1 MRFWDASAIV
11 PLLVFE
17 NSSGLLQSHYA
28 ENPALLV
35 WCLTPT
41 ELLSCPLSE
50 EPRRRSRWI
59 STGHRA
65 TAARVTAG
73 RLGLK
78 SRISTGSVS
87 VPSGFSQS
95 IPLKAADSLQLAAA
109 LIAIEDRPRGFGFLT
124 LDGTLAEAAQKE
136 GFRCVP

>member
-41 ELLSCPLSE
+41 ELLSALY
-50 EPRRRSRWI
+50 RKSRDGDLDG
-59 STGHRA
+59 SRLA
-65 TAARVTAG
+65 TARQRLELLRGDWVEIQNLDRVRERAE
-73 RLGLK
+73 RLLA
-78 SRISTGSVS
+78 VH
-87 VPSGFSQS
+87 
-95 IPLKAADSLQLAAA
+95 PLKAADSLQLAAA

>member
-17 NSSGLLQSHYA
+17 NSSRLLQSHYA

-41 ELLSCPLSE
+41 ELLSALYRKSRE
-50 EPRRRSRWI
+50 GDLDGSRLATARRRLELLRGDWVEI
-59 STGHRA
+59 QNLDRVRERA
-65 TAARVTAG
+65 E
-73 RLGLK
+73 RLLA
-78 SRISTGSVS
+78 VH
-87 VPSGFSQS
+87 
-95 IPLKAADSLQLAAA
+95 PLKAADSLQLAAA
-109 LIAIEDRPRGFGFLT
+109 LIAIEDRPRSFGFLT
-124 LDGTLAEAAQKE
+124 LDSTLAEAAQKE